1 MGIIVLHNYAWARLG
16 TAVFTKRFMRNIEF
30 TESELSEILSFYQQ
44 ERDKALQKIAE
55 IERILSLAQAAG
67 SPSETETPPP
77 AKGRRNAKKAEE
89 ADASPAVSSPEAT
102 PAADSGN
109 GSAPVAERKKRKT
122 VATPRP
128 KREKAREEAGDPEED
143 GMDISGSVTHLNGKW
158 VRFIAELLEKQGRV
172 IAADDIVSEAIY
184 RYDIADEKH
193 QTTRQV
199 IYNTLY
205 KLDLS
210 KRMIG
215 SCTIPGRKGKRYG
228 LKKWFT
234 PDGAIKETFLTKA
247 T

>member
-1 MGIIVLHNYAWARLG
+1 
-16 TAVFTKRFMRNIEF
+16 MRTIEF
-30 TESELSEILSFYQQ
+30 TESELSDMLSFYRQ
-44 ERDKALQKIAE
+44 ERDKALKKIAE
-55 IERILSLAQAAG
+55 IESILSLPHPSKPPPPTRAAG
-67 SPSETETPPP
+67 RPKTEKADPSP
-77 AKGRRNAKKAEE
+77 AEAPLE
-89 ADASPAVSSPEAT
+89 ALAAAPEPGNGSPAVT
-102 PAADSGN
+102 
-109 GSAPVAERKKRKT
+109 ERKKRKT
-122 VATPRP
+122 GAPRR
-128 KREKAREEAGDPEED
+128 KKEKAPETEVDPEEN
-143 GMDISGSVTHLNGKW
+143 GVNASGNVTHLNGKW

-205 KLDLS
+205 KLDS
-210 KRMIG
+210 TKRMIG

-234 PDGAIKETFLTKA
+234 PDGEIKAPFLAKA

>member
-1 MGIIVLHNYAWARLG
+1 
-16 TAVFTKRFMRNIEF
+16 MRNIEF

-44 ERDKALQKIAE
+44 ERDKVLQKIAE
-55 IERILSLAQAAG
+55 IERILSLPQPAKA
-67 SPSETETPPP
+67 PSETETPPSP
-77 AKGRRNAKKAEE
+77 PKGRRNARKA
-89 ADASPAVSSPEAT
+89 DPSPAVPSPEAA
-102 PAADSGN
+102 PAAESGN
-109 GSAPVAERKKRKT
+109 SSAPVTERKKRKT
-122 VATPRP
+122 VAKPRP
-128 KREKAREEAGDPEED
+128 KREKANQEEDDPEENGID
-143 GMDISGSVTHLNGKW
+143 VSGSVMHMNGKW
-158 VRFIAELLEKQGRV
+158 VRFIADLLEKQGRV

-234 PDGAIKETFLTKA
+234 PEGEIQASFVAKA

>member
-1 MGIIVLHNYAWARLG
+1 
-16 TAVFTKRFMRNIEF
+16 MRTIEF
-30 TESELSEILSFYQQ
+30 TESELSDMLSFYRQ
-44 ERDKALQKIAE
+44 ERDKALKKIAE
-55 IERILSLAQAAG
+55 IENILYPPHPSKAPSEPPPPAQAAG
-67 SPSETETPPP
+67 RRKTE
-77 AKGRRNAKKAEE
+77 KA
-89 ADASPAVSSPEAT
+89 DPSPAVTPVEAVAVAPE
-102 PAADSGN
+102 PGN
-109 GSAPVAERKKRKT
+109 GSSVVTERKKRKP
-122 VATPRP
+122 VATRR
-128 KREKAREEAGDPEED
+128 KTEKAPETEVDSRENGAGASDN
-143 GMDISGSVTHLNGKW
+143 VTHLNGKW
-158 VRFIAELLEKQGRV
+158 VRFIAELLENQGRV

-205 KLDLS
+205 KLDSS

-234 PDGAIKETFLTKA
+234 ADGEIKESFLVKA

>member
-1 MGIIVLHNYAWARLG
+1 MK
-16 TAVFTKRFMRNIEF
+16 TIEF

-55 IERILSLAQAAG
+55 IERILSLPQPAKAT
-67 SPSETETPPP
+67 SETETPPAP
-77 AKGRRNAKKAEE
+77 AKGRRNAEKA
-89 ADASPAVSSPEAT
+89 DPAPVAPSPEAT
-102 PAADSGN
+102 PPAESGN

-122 VATPRP
+122 VAKPRP
-128 KREKAREEAGDPEED
+128 KPEKAKVEEGDPEEN
-143 GMDISGSVTHLNGKW
+143 GMDVSGSVTHLNGKW
-158 VRFIAELLEKQGRV
+158 VRFIADLLEKQGRV

-193 QTTRQV
+193 QNTRQV

-205 KLDLS
+205 KLDSS

-234 PDGAIKETFLTKA
+234 PDGEIKESFLVKA